1 MMNYRIKIGIP
12 RALLYYKYGDL
23 WENFFNDLDCEI
35 VHSPET
41 NNEILEKGKKLSVD
55 ESCLSLKIYMGH
67 VDYLIGKVDYILI
80 PRIVCLKK
88 REKLCT
94 NFSALYDIV
103 NNVFETEIIEY
114 NVDMEKGENEK
125 KAFLAMGKRLN
136 KKRKDVLRA
145 YLKAKRIM
153 ERNLKHKLI
162 KQDIVL
168 ATSDKK
174 KILLV
179 GHSYNIYDNLIGK
192 TIINII
198 KKEGAD
204 VIYADIFDKKEIK
217 DKYKVI
223 SEQVYW
229 TYSKELLSSIVHYY
243 DQVDG
248 IILLSVFPCGPDSLT
263 NEMCIRKIKKP
274 ITTLIIDELTSETG
288 LQTRI
293 ESFIDIINR
302 RGRKLR
308 YDQKNN

>member
-1 MMNYRIKIGIP
+1 
-12 RALLYYKYGDL
+12 
-23 WENFFNDLDCEI
+23 
-35 VHSPET
+35 
-41 NNEILEKGKKLSVD
+41 
-55 ESCLSLKIYMGH
+55 
-67 VDYLIGKVDYILI
+67 
-80 PRIVCLKK
+80 
-88 REKLCT
+88 
-94 NFSALYDIV
+94 
-103 NNVFETEIIEY
+103 
-114 NVDMEKGENEK
+114 
-125 KAFLAMGKRLN
+125 
-136 KKRKDVLRA
+136 
-145 YLKAKRIM
+145 M

-192 TIINII
+192 TIINVI